1 MPQGIFFVRLQAD
14 CWQEESAPLRTW
26 FGTTSDL
33 GRISIQQAH
42 RLIAQVSH
50 LTKSQ
55 IQKYKCTQ
63 IHFHQ
68 AQWLIAQASGFQ
80 MILSL
85 FSISSTSTKNT
96 SFCFNFNS
104 AFVHVDMIWFGCVY
118 TCSLCLLIC
127 LTFHIK
133 GTLLHHTFKCVDIPI
148 GGFVYASPASLSP
161 DRGERDACINYF
173 TFTTLVPWPLLS
185 RPVRPS
191 IHSVNIFLR
200 TWDRSPQLEGTLLP
214 LVPRF

>member
-55 IQKYKCTQ
+55 TQ
-63 IHFHQ
+63 IQ
-68 AQWLIAQASGFQ
+68 MYTNTLSPSSVANCTSLWLSNNFVP
-80 MILSL
+80 L
-85 FSISSTSTKNT
+85 FISSTSTKNT

-173 TFTTLVPWPLLS
+173 TFTTLVPWP
-185 RPVRPS
+185 
-191 IHSVNIFLR
+191 VNIFLR
-200 TWDRSPQLEGTLLP
+200 TWDRSPQLVGTLLP
-214 LVPRF
+214 LVAYDVPL

>member
-1 MPQGIFFVRLQAD
+1 MPHWEL
-14 CWQEESAPLRTW
+14 
-26 FGTTSDL
+26 DL
-33 GRISIQQAH
+33 GRRVTWDGSPFNKLTAWLHKSLISQNH
-42 RLIAQVSH
+42 RH
-50 LTKSQ
+50 
-55 IQKYKCTQ
+55 KYKCTQ

-173 TFTTLVPWPLLS
+173 TFTTLVPWP
-185 RPVRPS
+185 VRPS

-214 LVPRF
+214 LVAYDVPL